1 MEDDEG
7 NLFKVPFSNG
17 IACCLMLNGNLL
29 VYNVQEKTF
38 VEVDEHDGVQREIK
52 NEKHIKQQAIPLLNG
67 TLNKFPSS
75 SSIVSLTILAEVS
88 DHNNTVSSGFLSSLA
103 F

>member
-29 VYNVQEKTF
+29 VYNVEEKIF
-38 VEVDEHDGVQREIK
+38 VEVDENYGSVQTTGSR
-52 NEKHIKQQAIPLLNG
+52 
-67 TLNKFPSS
+67 
-75 SSIVSLTILAEVS
+75 
-88 DHNNTVSSGFLSSLA
+88 
-103 F
+103 